1 MRFLAHPLLRRIS
14 AYFHTEPRETPASL
28 LCLIVTGVGFRAGME
43 FIEPFAL
50 LGNWGYTTSTILAG
64 AGVGGLAVALAAQK
78 TLESLFGGIAVIS
91 DRPVLVGDLCL
102 FGDRT
107 GRVEDIGLCST
118 RIRTLDRS
126 LVTIP
131 KGQFSSKELETFS
144 RQDRIWFH
152 PRLSLAR
159 ETTPLQ
165 IRELLNSPSHLLASN
180 QELLLHLPEIVTA
193 AGAHLALPTQA
204 SSNYEG
210 EPRRPGNIP
219 KRLRA

>member
-1 MRFLAHPLLRRIS
+1 
-14 AYFHTEPRETPASL
+14 
-28 LCLIVTGVGFRAGME
+28 ME
-43 FIEPFAL
+43 LIEPFAL

-64 AGVGGLAVALAAQK
+64 VGVGGLAVALAAQK

-91 DRPVLVGDLCL
+91 DRPVLVSDLCL

-107 GRVEDIGLCST
+107 GRVEDIGLRST

-131 KGQFSSKELETFS
+131 NGQFSSTEPENLS
-144 RQDRIWFH
+144 RRDRIWFH

-165 IRELLNSPSHLLASN
+165 IRERLHSPSHLLASN
-180 QELLLHLPEIVTA
+180 QELLLRPLEIVTGMRAPA
-193 AGAHLALPTQA
+193 AGKLPQA
-204 SSNYEG
+204 GQIE
-210 EPRRPGNIP
+210 
-219 KRLRA
+219 